1 MLTGGRGGGR
11 GLHPRHREG
20 SGCALAALIQGPVT
34 FLLYLS
40 PFWLGERRGGGGLR
54 TRIYDKKVVDKE
66 EKDAIEFSCLFLK
79 REQRIWNRE
88 IQGDK
93 I

>member
-1 MLTGGRGGGR
+1 M
-11 GLHPRHREG
+11 
-20 SGCALAALIQGPVT
+20 
-34 FLLYLS
+34 
-40 PFWLGERRGGGGLR
+40 R